1 MNSSVS
7 SDSFTTGVTTVV
19 PSVNSVVTPAQPTTR
34 IEWLDATR
42 GLACLLVLIIHYYH
56 VALIAVGPAWFGK
69 PLTGDTLDDTL
80 ALLTTTGTNSAYL
93 ALAPFILGY
102 WDIGKIGVLLFF
114 LISGFVIPM
123 SLLRPRKKPLLTF
136 AISRFFRLYPV
147 YWLSIILFCVVLS
160 VLPMEGKTWSW
171 SQLAVNFT
179 MFQKFVGVADINGVA
194 WTLQIELIF
203 YGMCAALFGL
213 KLIRKTWAIVTVWG
227 LLLVAALGFAA
238 LKFFKGIYTP
248 VALPLGLSYMVLGY
262 LSRSV
267 IVAPQEEA
275 PLVSKPLFWGLAT
288 ITLLTASIACYW
300 GYTEF
305 FFRYVVTY
313 VAAFALYFLAQVVLS
328 KPQKILK
335 TLGEISYS
343 VYLFHPIVGIALLFP
358 VASLLAPTIPVGD
371 VWVLL
376 GLMLGT
382 SVITLAFSYCTYRWL
397 EKPAIAV
404 GRDFIKQVNQ

>member
-1 MNSSVS
+1 MDFSPSIDSIPTDIPPTTAVTVS
-7 SDSFTTGVTTVV
+7 
-19 PSVNSVVTPAQPTTR
+19 QPTTR

-42 GLACLLVLIIHYYH
+42 GLACLLVLVIHYYH
-56 VALIAVGPAWFGK
+56 IALIAVGPAWFGK
-69 PLTGDTLDDTL
+69 PLVGDTLDDTL
-80 ALLTTTGTNSAYL
+80 ALLNMEPQSAYL

-123 SLLRPRKKPLLTF
+123 SLLRLRKKPLLTF

-160 VLPMEGKTWSW
+160 VFPMEGKTWSW

-203 YGMCAALFGL
+203 YGMCAMLFGL
-213 KLIRKTWAIVTVWG
+213 KLIRETWAVITVWG
-227 LLLVAALGFAA
+227 LLLVASLGFAA

-275 PLVSKPLFWGLAT
+275 PLVSKPIFWLIAA
-288 ITLLTASIACYW
+288 ITLVTASVACYW

-305 FFRYVVTY
+305 FVRYTVTY
-313 VAAFALYFLAQVVLS
+313 AAAFALYFVAQVVLS
-328 KPQKILK
+328 KPQKMLK

-343 VYLFHPIVGIALLFP
+343 VYLFHPIVGIAFLFP
-358 VASLLAPTIPVGD
+358 LVSWLAPNIPVGD
-371 VWVLL
+371 IWVLL
-376 GLMLGT
+376 GLMVVA
-382 SVITLAFSYCTYRWL
+382 SAVTLVFSYCTYRWL
-397 EKPAIAV
+397 EKPAITV
-404 GRDFIKQVNQ
+404 GRNLIKQVNQ